1 MKESSKEGKVQVLVM
16 SNFFNMDNPFFTTL
30 GKICDLLF
38 ISVVWMLLCIPV
50 ITIGPANTALYYA
63 TVKVIRRERG
73 YLFREFFRSFKLNFK
88 RGAILGV
95 ILTIMF
101 IVLGFDIIWAYS
113 NLGNSGSFGSILF
126 GIFIA
131 ITFIL
136 VCFSTYV
143 FPILSRFDMTV
154 KQLVKA
160 AAYMSMRHLPFT
172 LAMVIVTAAGVVG
185 TLFIPLLIFIAP
197 SLVMLINSFL
207 MERILKKYMPKSEE
221 TSEEEHTGK
230 DEWYLE

>member
-1 MKESSKEGKVQVLVM
+1 M

-30 GKICDLLF
+30 GKLCDMLF
-38 ISVVWMLLCIPV
+38 ISVVWVLLCIPV
-50 ITIGPANTALYYA
+50 VTIGPANTALYYA

-73 YLFREFFRSFKLNFK
+73 YLFREFFKSFKLNFK
-88 RGAILGV
+88 RAAVLGV
-95 ILTIMF
+95 VLTIMF
-101 IVLGFDIIWAYS
+101 VVLGFDLVWAYA
-113 NLGNSGSFGSILF
+113 NLNGSGSTGSILF
-126 GIFIA
+126 GVFIA
-131 ITFIL
+131 ITFLL

-160 AAYMSMRHLPFT
+160 GAFMSIRHLPST
-172 LAMVIVTAAGVVG
+172 LAMVIVTAAGIVG

-197 SLVMLINSFL
+197 AAVVLINSFL

-221 TSEEEHTGK
+221 TTEEEHSGK

>member
-1 MKESSKEGKVQVLVM
+1 M

-30 GKICDLLF
+30 GKICDMLF
-38 ISVVWMLLCIPV
+38 ISVVWLLLCIPV

-73 YLFREFFRSFKLNFK
+73 YLFREFFKSFKLNFK
-88 RGAILGV
+88 RAAILGV

-101 IVLGFDIIWAYS
+101 VVLGFDLVWAYA
-113 NLGNSGSFGSILF
+113 NLGNAGSTGSILF

-131 ITFIL
+131 ITFLL
-136 VCFSTYV
+136 VCFSSYA

-160 AAYMSMRHLPFT
+160 GAFMSIRHLPST
-172 LAMVIVTAAGVVG
+172 LAMVVVTAAGIVG
-185 TLFIPLLIFIAP
+185 TFIIPLLIFIVPATVV
-197 SLVMLINSFL
+197 LVNSFL

-221 TSEEEHTGK
+221 TDEEETTDEEHSRK

>member
-1 MKESSKEGKVQVLVM
+1 
-16 SNFFNMDNPFFTTL
+16 MDNPFFTTL
-30 GKICDLLF
+30 GKLCDMLF

-50 ITIGPANTALYYA
+50 VTIGPANTALYYA

-73 YLFREFFRSFKLNFK
+73 YLFREFFKSFKLNFK
-88 RGAILGV
+88 RAAILGV

-101 IVLGFDIIWAYS
+101 VVLGFDLVWAYA
-113 NLGNSGSFGSILF
+113 NLSGSGSTGSILF
-126 GIFIA
+126 GVFIA
-131 ITFIL
+131 ITL
-136 VCFSTYV
+136 LLACFSTYA

-160 AAYMSMRHLPFT
+160 GAFMSIRHLPST
-172 LAMVIVTAAGVVG
+172 LVMVVVTAAGFVG
-185 TLFIPLLIFIAP
+185 TFFIPLLIFIIPA
-197 SLVMLINSFL
+197 VVVLINSFL

-221 TSEEEHTGK
+221 TTEEEYSGK

>member
-1 MKESSKEGKVQVLVM
+1 M

-30 GKICDLLF
+30 GKLCDMLF
-38 ISVVWMLLCIPV
+38 ISVVWVLLCIPV
-50 ITIGPANTALYYA
+50 VTIGPANTALYYA

-73 YLFREFFRSFKLNFK
+73 YLFREFFKSFKLNFK
-88 RGAILGV
+88 RAAILGV
-95 ILTIMF
+95 ILTVMFVIM
-101 IVLGFDIIWAYS
+101 GFDLIWAYA
-113 NLGNSGSFGSILF
+113 NLSGSGSTGSILF

-136 VCFSTYV
+136 VCFSTYA
-143 FPILSRFDMTV
+143 FPVLSRFDMTV

-160 AAYMSMRHLPFT
+160 GAYMSMRHLPFT

-197 SLVMLINSFL
+197 AVVVLINSFI
-207 MERILKKYMPKSEE
+207 MERILKKYMPASEE
-221 TSEEEHTGK
+221 TTEEEHSGK

>member
-1 MKESSKEGKVQVLVM
+1 M

-30 GKICDLLF
+30 GKLCDLLF
-38 ISVVWMLLCIPV
+38 ISVVWVLLCIPV
-50 ITIGPANTALYYA
+50 VTIGPANTALYYA
-63 TVKVIRRERG
+63 IVKVVRRERG
-73 YLFREFFRSFKLNFK
+73 YLFREFFKSFKLNFK
-88 RGAILGV
+88 RAAVLGV

-101 IVLGFDIIWAYS
+101 VVLGFDLVWAYA
-113 NLGNSGSFGSILF
+113 NLGSSGSTGSILF
-126 GIFIA
+126 GVFIA
-131 ITFIL
+131 ITFLL

-160 AAYMSMRHLPFT
+160 GAFMSIRHLPST
-172 LAMVIVTAAGVVG
+172 LAMVIVTAAGIVG

-197 SLVMLINSFL
+197 ALVVLINSFL
-207 MERILKKYMPKSEE
+207 MERILKKYMPQSEE
-221 TSEEEHTGK
+221 TNEEEHSGK